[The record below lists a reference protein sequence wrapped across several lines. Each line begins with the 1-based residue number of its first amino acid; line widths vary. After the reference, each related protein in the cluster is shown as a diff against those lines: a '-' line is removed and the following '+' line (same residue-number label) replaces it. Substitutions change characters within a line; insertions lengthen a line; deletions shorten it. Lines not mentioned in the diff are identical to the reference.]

1 MPTQQYRNSAGVRLP
16 GVTTVIGG
24 NLGWSKDG
32 LIHWAY
38 KLGQEGKD
46 LKQAR
51 EGAADI
57 GSIAHDLV
65 ESHLLEDGRH
75 DAILAAA
82 PEAMRRPALEA
93 YGAFERWWKQ
103 TRGVV
108 IATELWGVNEEYQTG
123 WCLDA
128 LKLTDDGA
136 IDLYDWKSSNGTY
149 PDMLIQIATYT
160 EFAERDLT
168 VWLAEVLGRPV
179 RFGEIHLCRFDKTYG
194 NFTHHS
200 WRRDTL
206 AVGFSAFTWLR
217 ALHGVRRQLEQLAK

>member
-16 GVTTVIGG
+16 GVTTVIN
-24 NLGWSKDG
+24 NLGWKSDG
-32 LIHWAY
+32 LVYWAY

-46 LKQAR
+46 LKKAR

-57 GSIAHDLV
+57 GTIAHDLV

-75 DAILAAA
+75 DAILGAA
-82 PEAMRRPALEA
+82 PEAMRTPALEA
-93 YGAFERWWKQ
+93 YSAFERWWKQ
-103 TRGVV
+103 TRGTVV
-108 IATELWGVNEEYQTG
+108 ATELWSVDEEFQTG

-128 LKLTDDGA
+128 LKLTEEGVL
-136 IDLYDWKSSNGTY
+136 DLYDWKSANGTY
-149 PDMLIQIATYT
+149 PDMLIQIATYG
-160 EFAERDLT
+160 EFAERKLSE
-168 VWLAEVLGRPV
+168 WFGHPV

-206 AVGFSAFTWLR
+206 TVGFAAFSWLR
-217 ALHGVRRQLEQLAK
+217 ALHGVRKQLEQLAK

>member
-46 LKQAR
+46 LNQAR
-51 EGAADI
+51 QGAADI

-82 PEAMRRPALEA
+82 PEHMRGPALEA
-93 YGAFERWWKQ
+93 YSAFERWWKQ
-103 TRGVV
+103 TRGTVV
-108 IATELWGVNEEYQTG
+108 ATELWSVDEEFQTG

-128 LKLTDDGA
+128 LKLTDEGVL
-136 IDLYDWKSSNGTY
+136 DLYDWKSSNGTY
-149 PDMLIQIATYT
+149 ADMLIQIATYAVFVERRLT
-160 EFAERDLT
+160 E
-168 VWLAEVLGRPV
+168 WLGNSVKL
-179 RFGEIHLCRFDKTYG
+179 GEIHLCRFDKTYG

-206 AVGFSAFTWLR
+206 TVGFSAFTWLR
-217 ALHGVRRQLEQLAK
+217 ALHGVRAQLNQLAK